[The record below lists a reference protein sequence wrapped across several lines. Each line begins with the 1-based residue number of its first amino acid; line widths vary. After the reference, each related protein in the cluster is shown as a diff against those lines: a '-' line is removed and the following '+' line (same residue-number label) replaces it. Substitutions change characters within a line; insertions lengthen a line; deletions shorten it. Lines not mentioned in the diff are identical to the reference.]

1 MRKPLYIILIAG
13 ILLFTGTESR
23 SAGGEAHL
31 ENGLR
36 AYKEEA
42 DFGKAIS
49 ELQEAI
55 RLGLKDRSDLIQ
67 AHLHLGFA
75 YIGMAERPAAEIE
88 FAKAIKLDPTLELDS
103 KRHSTK
109 VITVFNGMRE
119 RLLDTLAVISV
130 PGGAEVYLDSLR
142 MGLTPLT
149 LNSVLIGEHT
159 IRIVKEYFKPAM
171 LSVKVKKGKDNR
183 VQAQLDKAEIELR
196 ITSQPPEA
204 VVYITGQT
212 QPHPSTP
219 VSLKAVLDQELSIKL
234 AKEEFHS
241 RQLRIKLTEAGII
254 VSDTEGIIP
263 LENGV
268 GTVHVVLE
276 AAPPP
281 GSLRITSDPPGATV
295 RLDGIAKGET
305 PLNIAR
311 VTPGNRR
318 LRISMSGF
326 ASVIRKVEVV
336 SDQKTEVQVE
346 LGGLLRVLS
355 IPDGA
360 QVYIDE
366 KYAGLTPLRTERI
379 SSGSHQLR
387 LVAEKH
393 KDRRSAVIVE
403 KGQEKEVIFRL
414 LTVKGS
420 IAVSSDP
427 PGVAVYL
434 DGKNKGNTPL
444 FIYGV
449 IVGRHSLK
457 LTKPG
462 YEDWEKQITVEESK
476 VLWRFRKLKTN

>member
-1 MRKPLYIILIAG
+1 MECWADPR
-13 ILLFTGTESR
+13 T
-23 SAGGEAHL
+23 HL

-42 DFGKAIS
+42 DFSKAIS

-75 YIGMAERPAAEIE
+75 YIGMAERQAAEIE
-88 FAKAIKLDPTLELDS
+88 FAKAIRLDSALELDPE
-103 KRHSTK
+103 RHSAK
-109 VITVFNGMRE
+109 IITVFNGMRE
-119 RLLDTLAVISV
+119 RLLDALTVISV
-130 PGGAEVYLDSLR
+130 PGGAEVYLDSVKV
-142 MGLTPLT
+142 GVTPLT
-149 LNSVLIGEHT
+149 LNSVLIGQRT
-159 IRIVKEYFKPAM
+159 VRIVRKYYKPRA
-171 LSVKVKKGKDNR
+171 LNVQVAKGKDNR
-183 VQAQLDKAEIELR
+183 VQAQLDKAEVELR

-204 VVYITGQT
+204 VVYITGQP

-241 RQLRIKLTEAGII
+241 KQLKIKLTAAGVI

-263 LENGV
+263 LKNGI
-268 GTVHVVLE
+268 GSVHVVLE

-281 GSLRITSDPPGATV
+281 GSLQIISDPPGATV
-295 RLDGIAKGET
+295 RLDGIDKGKT

-318 LRISMSGF
+318 LRISLAGF
-326 ASVIRKVEVV
+326 ASVTKKVEVV
-336 SDQKTEVQVE
+336 SDQKTEVRVE
-346 LGGLLRVLS
+346 LGGRLHILS

-360 QVYIDE
+360 QVYINE

-387 LVAEKH
+387 LAAEKH

-403 KGQEKEVIFRL
+403 KGQEKEVSFRL
-414 LTVKGS
+414 LKAKGS

-449 IVGRHSLK
+449 VVGRHSLK
-457 LTKPG
+457 LTGPG
-462 YEDWEKQITVEESK
+462 YEDWENQITVEESK

>member
-1 MRKPLYIILIAG
+1 MRNSLYIILIAC
-13 ILLFTGTESR
+13 ILLSTVTESR
-23 SAGGEAHL
+23 SAGREAHL
-31 ENGLR
+31 QNGLR

-55 RLGLKDRSDLIQ
+55 RLGLKDRSDLLQ
-67 AHLHLGFA
+67 AHLYLGFA
-75 YIGMAERPAAEIE
+75 YIGMAERRAAEIE
-88 FAKAIKLDPTLELDS
+88 FAKAIQLEPTLELDV

-109 VITVFNGMRE
+109 IITVFNGMRE
-119 RLLDTLAVISV
+119 RLLDALTVISV
-130 PGGAEVYLDSLR
+130 PGGAEVYLDSVR
-142 MGLTPLT
+142 VGVTPLT
-149 LNSVLIGEHT
+149 LNSVLIGQRT
-159 IRIVKEYFKPAM
+159 VRIVREYYKHRVLNVQVA
-171 LSVKVKKGKDNR
+171 KGKDNR
-183 VQAQLDKAEIELR
+183 IQAQLEKAEVELR

-204 VVYITGQT
+204 VVYITGQS
-212 QPHPSTP
+212 QPYPSTP

-241 RQLRIKLTEAGII
+241 KQLKIKLTAAGVI
-254 VSDTEGIIP
+254 VSDTEDIIP
-263 LENGV
+263 LKNGI
-268 GTVHVVLE
+268 GAVHVVLE
-276 AAPPP
+276 PAPPP
-281 GSLRITSDPPGATV
+281 GSLQIISDPPGATV
-295 RLDGIAKGET
+295 RLDGIDKGKT
-305 PLNIAR
+305 PLDIAR
-311 VTPGNRR
+311 VTPGSRR
-318 LRISMSGF
+318 LRISLAGF
-326 ASVIRKVEVV
+326 ASVTRKAEVV
-336 SDQKTEVQVE
+336 SNQKTEIRVE
-346 LGGLLRVLS
+346 LGGLLYILS
-355 IPDGA
+355 MPDGA

-387 LVAEKH
+387 LAVEKH

-403 KGQEKEVIFRL
+403 KGQEKEVSFRL
-414 LTVKGS
+414 LKAKGS

-457 LTKPG
+457 LAGPG